1 MILPNDLWRHIFDFV
16 PRDSAAS
23 SPVAAVFREGVRTEG
38 RSTDGLH
45 SLLLV
50 GRCPVCSVVC
60 LPSRYIL
67 TEGRSIRDP
76 CCTTCFLEILAHRMR
91 SASEERRRQQEQSRW
106 VAAYLPR
113 LYPWQGWV

>member
-1 MILPNDLWRHIFDFV
+1 MLPAHVWQHIRDFV

-23 SPVAAVFREGVRTEG
+23 SPVAALFREGVQKEG
-38 RSTDGLH
+38 RQVEGRQ

-76 CCTTCFLEILAHRMR
+76 CCTACFLDILSRRMR
-91 SASEERRRQQEQSRW
+91 SASDERRRQQEQSRW
-106 VAAYLPR
+106 VQAYLPR